1 MSVVLVSWL
10 RRRRR
15 EERGPGRAGGASARR
30 SGRRARP
37 LPVGAVEAV
46 GGKDMSV
53 VGREEAMRKGPLH
66 RLSSACHLTPSARLA
81 DPHRGHRLLH
91 PLPQARDLRPPE
103 PPPTIP
109 APPITSASL
118 SPIFRR
124 FHWAGSTLYSP
135 FYTEVGEEGH
145 PIEFSQSAT
154 QQVSSQETPT
164 TKKKKA
170 YTRSEN
176 WTVHEDK
183 LLVSAWLN
191 TSQDAIQGT
200 GQHKDKFWH
209 RANNYFIQ
217 YSVDPTSRTPNQM
230 MHRWST
236 IQLSVN
242 KFCGCVAQI
251 EGRQRSGTG
260 IIDQTAEVKELYQS
274 LYGKPFVFDHCWVEL
289 RHHQKWSQQMEN
301 YNKIR
306 SQPKE
311 TR

>member
-1 MSVVLVSWL
+1 MDPSQNNYYSHLL
-10 RRRRR
+10 TG
-15 EERGPGRAGGASARR
+15 EGSA
-30 SGRRARP
+30 
-37 LPVGAVEAV
+37 
-46 GGKDMSV
+46 
-53 VGREEAMRKGPLH
+53 
-66 RLSSACHLTPSARLA
+66 
-81 DPHRGHRLLH
+81 
-91 PLPQARDLRPPE
+91 
-103 PPPTIP
+103 
-109 APPITSASL
+109 
-118 SPIFRR
+118 
-124 FHWAGSTLYSP
+124 LYSP
-135 FYTEVGEEGH
+135 FYTEVVEEGH

-164 TKKKKA
+164 TNKKKA

-191 TSQDAIQGT
+191 TSQDSIQGT

-209 RANNYFIQ
+209 RANDYFIQ
-217 YSVDPTSRTPNQM
+217 YSTDPTNRTPNQM

-274 LYGKPFVFDHCWVEL
+274 LYGKPFVLDHCWVEL
-289 RHHQKWSQQMEN
+289 RHHQKWNQQMET

-306 SQPKE
+306 SQPRRTTNSDSSPNNSMPATPIELNIDSDDVIARPEGRKVAKLKRKQNVDKSESAKSIMGEAFAWMKQTNKE
-311 TR
+311 KIEFMTVLEVENFGIE

>member
-1 MSVVLVSWL
+1 MDPSQNFYSEL
-10 RRRRR
+10 
-15 EERGPGRAGGASARR
+15 
-30 SGRRARP
+30 
-37 LPVGAVEAV
+37 
-46 GGKDMSV
+46 
-53 VGREEAMRKGPLH
+53 
-66 RLSSACHLTPSARLA
+66 LT
-81 DPHRGHRLLH
+81 G
-91 PLPQARDLRPPE
+91 E
-103 PPPTIP
+103 
-109 APPITSASL
+109 
-118 SPIFRR
+118 
-124 FHWAGSTLYSP
+124 GSTLYPS
-135 FYTEVGEEGH
+135 FYTEGVEEGH

-209 RANNYFIQ
+209 RANDYFIL
-217 YSVDPTSRTPNQM
+217 YSTDPTSRTPNQM

-289 RHHQKWSQQMEN
+289 RHHQKWIQQMES

-306 SQPKE
+306 SQPRRIATSDSSPNNSMPTTPIGLNIDSDDVVVRPEGRKAAKLKRKQNVE
-311 TR
+311 SSGSATSIMGEAFAWMKQNANQKIELKQKKQDDDIMKMDLSTLNSVQRQYFEMRQAEILERWMSKGSS

>member
-1 MSVVLVSWL
+1 MDPSQNYYSHLL
-10 RRRRR
+10 
-15 EERGPGRAGGASARR
+15 AG
-30 SGRRARP
+30 
-37 LPVGAVEAV
+37 E
-46 GGKDMSV
+46 
-53 VGREEAMRKGPLH
+53 
-66 RLSSACHLTPSARLA
+66 
-81 DPHRGHRLLH
+81 
-91 PLPQARDLRPPE
+91 
-103 PPPTIP
+103 
-109 APPITSASL
+109 
-118 SPIFRR
+118 
-124 FHWAGSTLYSP
+124 GSTLYPP
-135 FYTEVGEEGH
+135 FYTEVVEEGN
-145 PIEFSQSAT
+145 PIELSQSAT

-209 RANNYFIQ
+209 RANDYFIL
-217 YSVDPTSRTPNQM
+217 YSTDPTSRTPNQM

-289 RHHQKWSQQMEN
+289 RHHQKWIQQMES

-306 SQPKE
+306 SQPRRIATSDSSPNNSMPTTPIGLNIDSDDVVVRPEGRKAAKLKRKQNVE
-311 TR
+311 NFDPSREESLPLIPHQTIPCQRPPSG